1 MQTKYDIGDEILV
14 KGTIHVIKSRS
25 KDDIEY
31 IIDLLDGDVT
41 CERVKEYEIVGK
53 YTPPK
58 KIEMVNHPM
67 HYNTPGKKECI
78 VEMEELFGKEYV
90 IVFCLMTCYK
100 YLYRAGEKQ
109 DNSIEQDHNKA
120 KWYFEYADKLAQ
132 TMSVD
137 ERQSYVDLYLYIRKE
152 ILRV

>member
-1 MQTKYDIGDEILV
+1 MQTKYWIGDEILV
-14 KGTIHVIKSRS
+14 TGRIQAINIRS
-25 KDDIEY
+25 NADIEY
-31 IIDLLDGDVT
+31 TIDLLYGDGT
-41 CERVKEYEIVGK
+41 YERVKEYEIVGK

-58 KIEMVNHPM
+58 KIEMVNHPT

-120 KWYFEYADKLAQ
+120 RWYFDYADKLFKTLKA
-132 TMSVD
+132 
-137 ERQSYVDLYLYIRKE
+137 EECEPYLDLYLYIEKE
-152 ILRV
+152 LQL